1 MPPKRRASEQPARA
15 VKRAR
20 RAKLQEAEQQPA
32 TDAPGDLLHGLHFA
46 TEHGQRYVELASLM
60 RKVSNKRGANYL
72 KALWRQ
78 LGQDEVA
85 PQIEGVQKLQFA
97 AVAACARGSQRL
109 AANLLGFQ
117 IVVREIEEE
126 MLHRNKELLASVA
139 RTLGGEVRL
148 EPRHKRV
155 PLDDRAAILVVM
167 GDPPRMVLTMLV
179 EAFGV
184 KNARHYVQLQVV
196 PYFKACGVRVEGL
209 SDDGLQQPRL
219 GNLQG
224 SPDDPQPRLDEHMG
238 CAIEDYERA
247 IAARSRGLVRGRTAW
262 NDGRECWL
270 VDFPLVVLVVN
281 RMRTPAA
288 RRFRTAA
295 LEQSLVLMSGR
306 QDVASSLAKYWREE
320 RMARPDNVL
329 LQFMGAAVDHEMALR
344 SEDVASGQDG
354 GAVEARVVR
363 ACQDFLSSA
372 VPKLVDAL
380 AAKFQEVLAPQAR
393 AQQDAL
399 AQMQVAASQLSSV
412 RPVINIISSPRGGLD
427 ALEHANLD
435 APEDDGAAVAHNRAH
450 PSHKSASAY
459 AARLRMANLLAAAAP
474 PSCRDALKLEGKDA
488 VKHAV
493 MTNAKLSCTT
503 TTDTGAYRNW
513 ILGRFRKKVK
523 NLADVVN
530 RAAEEL
536 AEVGLLSEIK
546 DSTRKGRKVQFYRKS
561 PWEELTDAAKSEA
574 ERLQIPRSVFE

>member
-1 MPPKRRASEQPARA
+1 
-15 VKRAR
+15 
-20 RAKLQEAEQQPA
+20 
-32 TDAPGDLLHGLHFA
+32 
-46 TEHGQRYVELASLM
+46 
-60 RKVSNKRGANYL
+60 
-72 KALWRQ
+72 
-78 LGQDEVA
+78 
-85 PQIEGVQKLQFA
+85 
-97 AVAACARGSQRL
+97 
-109 AANLLGFQ
+109 
-117 IVVREIEEE
+117 
-126 MLHRNKELLASVA
+126 
-139 RTLGGEVRL
+139 
-148 EPRHKRV
+148 
-155 PLDDRAAILVVM
+155 
-167 GDPPRMVLTMLV
+167 
-179 EAFGV
+179 
-184 KNARHYVQLQVV
+184 
-196 PYFKACGVRVEGL
+196 
-209 SDDGLQQPRL
+209 
-219 GNLQG
+219 
-224 SPDDPQPRLDEHMG
+224 MG

-262 NDGRECWL
+262 NNGRECWL

-306 QDVASSLAKYWREE
+306 QDVASRLAKYWREE

-354 GAVEARVVR
+354 GAVEARMVR
-363 ACQDFLSSA
+363 ACQDFLSASA

-380 AAKFQEVLAPQAR
+380 AAQARAQQDALAQASAVPKLLDALAAQASAVPKLVEVLAAQAR
-393 AQQDAL
+393 DQQDAL
-399 AQMQVAASQLSSV
+399 AQMQVAASQHSNV

-435 APEDDGAAVAHNRAH
+435 APEDDGAAVARSRAH
-450 PSHKSASAY
+450 PSHKSASAC
-459 AARLRMANLLAAAAP
+459 AVRPDANMANLLAAAAP

-503 TTDTGAYRNW
+503 TTDTGAYRSW
-513 ILGRFRKKVK
+513 LRGRFHNKVPD
-523 NLADVVN
+523 LTGVVKQ
-530 RAAEEL
+530 AAKEL
-536 AEVGLLSEIK
+536 AEIGLLNEDR
-546 DSTRKGRKVQFYRKS
+546 DSRRRGRKVQIYRKS